1 VQLLQSYPDSEYAEK
16 AKEQLSI
23 IGVPV
28 PEKGTPNTCPK
39 RERPS
44 FIGNLMQQVA
54 GSADVTV
61 GKDGI
66 LISRSSKE
74 GSDLI
79 DQALKYNGQLPSN
92 TTPKA
97 PVQRGNPKQPVTPAN
112 DEQTAPEKKKIPL
125 TIQATPNGPV
135 PGPINPSAPPT
146 SRPPGTEP

>member
-1 VQLLQSYPDSEYAEK
+1 
-16 AKEQLSI
+16 
-23 IGVPV
+23 
-28 PEKGTPNTCPK
+28 
-39 RERPS
+39 
-44 FIGNLMQQVA
+44 MQQVA

-74 GSDLI
+74 GNDLI

-92 TTPKA
+92 TTPK
-97 PVQRGNPKQPVTPAN
+97 PQVQRSNPKQPVTPAN

-135 PGPINPSAPPT
+135 PGSINPSAPPT
-146 SRPPGTEP
+146 NPTSRPPGTKP